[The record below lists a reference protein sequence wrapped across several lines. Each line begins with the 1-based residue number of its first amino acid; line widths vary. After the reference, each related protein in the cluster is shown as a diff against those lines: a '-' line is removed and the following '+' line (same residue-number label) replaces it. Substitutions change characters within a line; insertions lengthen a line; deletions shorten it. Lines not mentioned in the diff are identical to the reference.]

1 MMLLSHYFSLRDR
14 DFAGS
19 NLQRYEIITAV
30 LQSDP
35 ALKGEPAVSP

>member
-1 MMLLSHYFSLRDR
+1 MLLSQHFSLRDR
-14 DFAGS
+14 DFAGR
-19 NLQRYEIITAV
+19 NLQRYKIIAAV